1 MPGIFQREISR
12 KPRRIQEISDLKIF
26 ICLRLCFQKQLAP
39 TLKLLN
45 NFFWIFKIAKKLL
58 LQKYRMEFPLDTEMI
73 SYSTESDH
81 DVDYKPS
88 PMLVDPIYISS
99 DEDEEM
105 SSFLS
110 GTISEED
117 NMADDEGSL
126 ESEIRSMSVHV
137 ETAMFAPIPIRP
149 TFAQTVVT
157 PPSTPRRRLFSREDF
172 NFDMGR
178 GWISEERKNHPIG
191 LCRTI
196 VPVADTPQSPDTPN
210 KRPDIYRPYDL
221 PGPSERRMEPS
232 SQGPNVSTITGH
244 MEKVRLGQEESNQFS
259 DCIICGKSY
268 KEIVETAVQEYLRR
282 TWIEGESRE
291 SVDSRRVAFL
301 AGLQAGTFMFVP
313 RGLSQAAACDGN
325 LYTMDTGVS
334 VQKALPGTLPLC

>member
-1 MPGIFQREISR
+1 
-12 KPRRIQEISDLKIF
+12 
-26 ICLRLCFQKQLAP
+26 
-39 TLKLLN
+39 
-45 NFFWIFKIAKKLL
+45 
-58 LQKYRMEFPLDTEMI
+58 MEFPLDTEMI

-81 DVDYKPS
+81 DTEYKPS

-117 NMADDEGSL
+117 NLADDEGSL
-126 ESEIRSMSVHV
+126 ASEIRSMSVHV

-157 PPSTPRRRLFSREDF
+157 PPSTPRRQLFTQEDF

-196 VPVADTPQSPDTPN
+196 IPVVDTPSHRTRLIRARTFIAHTISQVPAKEERSRPFKWRTSTRSRDTW
-210 KRPDIYRPYDL
+210 KRCNWGTKEL
-221 PGPSERRMEPS
+221 PSLVI
-232 SQGPNVSTITGH
+232 VS
-244 MEKVRLGQEESNQFS
+244 F
-259 DCIICGKSY
+259 
-268 KEIVETAVQEYLRR
+268 
-282 TWIEGESRE
+282 
-291 SVDSRRVAFL
+291 VD
-301 AGLQAGTFMFVP
+301 GLT
-313 RGLSQAAACDGN
+313 
-325 LYTMDTGVS
+325 
-334 VQKALPGTLPLC
+334 KI